1 MNTKENKYRRRFDEE
16 FKRSAVEMLE
26 RRDRSAKQLGRE
38 LGVSVCSL
46 LAWKKKYGR
55 PAAEIPSHSGVTLG
69 TAAADLGT
77 ENARLRRELETVS
90 RQRDILKK
98 ACSILS
104 QEPLNAL
111 R

>member
-1 MNTKENKYRRRFDEE
+1 MTTKENKNNRRFDKG
-16 FKRSAVEMLE
+16 FKRSAVELME
-26 RRDRSAKQLGRE
+26 RGDRSLKQLGME

-46 LAWKKKYGR
+46 RDWKKKYGQSSESPSCCS
-55 PAAEIPSHSGVTLG
+55 PAVG
-69 TAAADLGT
+69 TASVDFAV
-77 ENARLRRELETVS
+77 EVARLRRELEVVS